1 MKKLEEEYLR
11 KNNRYDIERK
21 LISCMWEK
29 DFKEFINDKKLEEK
43 FYKERLIK
51 YMQKLLKNPNY
62 KNFDDLQK
70 IYFEWVIYIKAG
82 WKELEETR
90 DVLKNLQYLYDLKF
104 TSKNNDSNLKIL
116 TRENIEKVKNIDIEQ
131 VVIKYT
137 NSKIN
142 HNKALKCPLHKDNR
156 ASFQIYK
163 NTNSFYCY
171 GCSIWWTPI
180 EFVANLFKLNNK
192 EAIEKLKTDFL
203 YFN

>member
-1 MKKLEEEYLR
+1 MKMIEEEYLR
-11 KNNRYDIERK
+11 KNNRYEIERK
-21 LISCMWEK
+21 LISSIWEK
-29 DFKEFINDKKLEEK
+29 EFKEFINDKKSEEK
-43 FYKERLIK
+43 FYKDRLVK
-51 YMQKLLKNPNY
+51 YMKKLFKNPNY

-70 IYFEWVIYIKAG
+70 LYFEWVIYIKAW
-82 WKELEETR
+82 WKELEEIR
-90 DVLKNLQYLYDLKF
+90 DVLKNFQYLYDLKF
-104 TSKNNDSNLKIL
+104 TNKNNNSNSKYLN
-116 TRENIEKVKNIDIEQ
+116 REIIEKVKNIDIEQ

-142 HNKALKCPLHKDNR
+142 YNKALKCPLHNDNR

-180 EFVANLFKLNNK
+180 EFVANLFRLSNK

-203 YFN
+203 YLN